1 MVRIW
6 WNNVFISY
14 VYFFV
19 PKRALMCFHVGFKEE
34 IVLENPS
41 SFGRAAGHETLCAS
55 PSPCYVETWI
65 NSWARVGSRAQV
77 ALNWKQFI
85 FKECAHTQAHTESM
99 KSREETGAGGTGA
112 GGVITT
118 TTKNTHSNATKTHLR
133 EKGKLKIF
141 VLNFCKKYLY
151 TWPYFSQNSEH
162 CRLFTLLPLSSYS
175 PLTK

>member
-1 MVRIW
+1 MVRTW

-41 SFGRAAGHETLCAS
+41 SFGRAAGHKTLCAR
-55 PSPCYVETWI
+55 PSPCYAENWI

-77 ALNWKQFI
+77 ALNLKQFI
-85 FKECAHTQAHTESM
+85 FKECAHTRAHTESM
-99 KSREETGAGGTGA
+99 KSREETGG
-112 GGVITT
+112 
-118 TTKNTHSNATKTHLR
+118 KSNSNNNNKTECNQDTLTW
-133 EKGKLKIF
+133 KGKMKIF
-141 VLNFCKKYLY
+141 VLNFCKKCLY
-151 TWPYFSQNSEH
+151 TWPHFSQHSER
-162 CRLFTLLPLSSYS
+162 CTLFTLLSLPHYP